1 MVDFASDSDSPP
13 LLQNRAFGAWPLT
26 RQAKGS
32 RVLVLSSTMV
42 HIKGLGGGKAAAVC
56 ARLLCLI
63 QLCGLG
69 LVVAVVVVVVVV
81 GGHESR
87 QEEQAGLQRPQP
99 RELRRTNPPPVR

>member
-1 MVDFASDSDSPP
+1 MADFASDSDSPP

-81 GGHESR
+81 GGSR
-87 QEEQAGLQRPQP
+87 VSTGGASRFAAAPTQRAAPHKSNA
-99 RELRRTNPPPVR
+99 R

>member
-32 RVLVLSSTMV
+32 RVLVLSSTMD

-69 LVVAVVVVVVVV
+69 LVVAVVVVEV

-99 RELRRTNPPPVR
+99 RELRRTNPAPVR

>member
-69 LVVAVVVVVVVV
+69 LVVAVAVVVV
-81 GGHESR
+81 GGSR
-87 QEEQAGLQRPQP
+87 VSTGGASRFAAAPTQRAAPHKSSA
-99 RELRRTNPPPVR
+99 R

>member
-69 LVVAVVVVVVVV
+69 LVVAVVVVVVV
-81 GGHESR
+81 GGSR
-87 QEEQAGLQRPQP
+87 VSTGGASRFAAAPTQRAAPHKSSA
-99 RELRRTNPPPVR
+99 R

>member
-42 HIKGLGGGKAAAVC
+42 HIKGLGGG
-56 ARLLCLI
+56 RQ
-63 QLCGLG
+63 QLYVQGFC
-69 LVVAVVVVVVVV
+69 V
-81 GGHESR
+81 
-87 QEEQAGLQRPQP
+87 
-99 RELRRTNPPPVR
+99 